1 MAGTLYIVPTPI
13 GNMGDITLRAK
24 ETLEKVHFIAAE
36 DTRVS
41 GRLLQLL
48 NIHSNLVSYHEHNK
62 EKSGKAIV
70 NRILDGEDCALVT
83 DAGTPAVSDPGEDLV
98 RKCRK
103 AGINVIALPGACA
116 AITAL
121 SASGLPSRRFSFEG
135 FLPQSNKE
143 REEYLRSVCKDVR
156 TMIFHISPHD
166 TEKDITDLIEF
177 LGDRQA
183 VLAKEITKINEK
195 YFSLT
200 LSQIKDGFKSGEI
213 NPKGE
218 FVLIVTGYEAD
229 ESDMFWADMTIEQH
243 FEHYVNLGLSKMD
256 ATKAVAKD
264 RGVPKNEIYKE
275 LN

>member
-1 MAGTLYIVPTPI
+1 MAGTLYVVPTPI
-13 GNMGDITLRAK
+13 GNMSDITARAK

-48 NIHSNLVSYHEHNK
+48 DIHSTLVSYHEHNK

-70 NRILDGEDCALVT
+70 NRLLDGEDCALVT

-103 AGINVIALPGACA
+103 AGINVVALPGPCA

-121 SASGLPSRRFSFEG
+121 SASGMPSRRFSFEG

-143 REEYLRSVCKDVR
+143 REEYLRSVCKDTR
-156 TMIFHISPHD
+156 TMIFHVSPHD
-166 TEKDITDLIEF
+166 TEKDLTDLIAY
-177 LGDRQA
+177 LGDREA

-195 YFSLT
+195 YFSLS
-200 LSQIKDGFKSGEI
+200 LSEIKEGFKSGEI

-218 FVLIVTGYEAD
+218 FVLIVHGYEAD
-229 ESDMFWADMTIEQH
+229 ETDMFWADMTVTQH
-243 FEHYVNLGLSKMD
+243 FEYYVKMGLSKMD

>member
-24 ETLEKVHFIAAE
+24 EVLAKVHFIAAE

-48 NIHSNLVSYHEHNK
+48 DIRSSLVSYHEHNK
-62 EKSGKAIV
+62 EKSGKIIV
-70 NRILDGEDCALVT
+70 SRILDGEDCALVT

-103 AGINVIALPGACA
+103 EGIEVVALPGPCA

-121 SASGLPSRRFSFEG
+121 SASGLPSGRFSFEG

-143 REEYLRSVCKDVR
+143 REEYLRSVCKDTR
-156 TMIFHISPHD
+156 TMIFHVSPHD
-166 TEKDITDLIEF
+166 TEKDLSDLISF
-177 LGDRQA
+177 FGNRKA
-183 VLAKEITKINEK
+183 VLAKEITKLNEK
-195 YFSLT
+195 YFALT
-200 LSQIKDGFKSGEI
+200 LNEIKDGFATGEI

-218 FVLIVTGYEAD
+218 FVLIVCGYEAD
-229 ESDMFWADMTIEQH
+229 ESDMFWSDMTVREH
-243 FEHYVNLGLSKMD
+243 FEYYVEMGLSKMD

>member
-1 MAGTLYIVPTPI
+1 MAGTLYVVPTPI
-13 GNMGDITLRAK
+13 GNMSDITARAK

-48 NIHSNLVSYHEHNK
+48 DIHSSLVSYHEHNK

-70 NRILDGEDCALVT
+70 NRLLDGEDCALVT

-103 AGINVIALPGACA
+103 AGINVVALPGPCA

-121 SASGLPSRRFSFEG
+121 SASGMPSGRFSFEG

-143 REEYLRSVCKDVR
+143 REEYLRSVCKDTR
-156 TMIFHISPHD
+156 TMIFHVSPHD
-166 TEKDITDLIEF
+166 TEKDLTDLIAF
-177 LGDRQA
+177 LGNREA

-195 YFSLT
+195 YFPLT
-200 LSQIKDGFKSGEI
+200 LSQIKEGFNSGEI

-218 FVLIVTGYEAD
+218 FVLIVHGYEAD
-229 ESDMFWADMTIEQH
+229 ETDMFWADMTVTQH
-243 FEHYVNLGLSKMD
+243 FEYYVNMGLSKMD

>member
-1 MAGTLYIVPTPI
+1 MAGTLYVVPTPI
-13 GNMGDITLRAK
+13 GNMSDITARAK

-48 NIHSNLVSYHEHNK
+48 DIHSTLVSYHEHNK

-103 AGINVIALPGACA
+103 AGINVVALPGPCA

-121 SASGLPSRRFSFEG
+121 SASGMPSRRFSFEG

-143 REEYLRSVCKDVR
+143 REEYLRSVCKDTR
-156 TMIFHISPHD
+156 TMIFHVSPHD
-166 TEKDITDLIEF
+166 TEKDLTDLIAY
-177 LGDRQA
+177 LGDREA

-195 YFSLT
+195 YFSLS
-200 LSQIKDGFKSGEI
+200 LSEIKEGFKSGEI

-218 FVLIVTGYEAD
+218 FVLIVHGYEAD
-229 ESDMFWADMTIEQH
+229 ETDMFWADMTVTQH
-243 FEHYVNLGLSKMD
+243 FEYYVKMGLSKMD

>member
-1 MAGTLYIVPTPI
+1 MAGTLYVVPTPI
-13 GNMGDITLRAK
+13 GNMSDITARAK

-48 NIHSNLVSYHEHNK
+48 DIHSTLVSYHEHNK

-103 AGINVIALPGACA
+103 AGINVVALPGPCA

-121 SASGLPSRRFSFEG
+121 SASGMPSRRFSFEG

-143 REEYLRSVCKDVR
+143 REEYLRSVCKDTR
-156 TMIFHISPHD
+156 TMIFHVSPHD
-166 TEKDITDLIEF
+166 TEKDLTDLIF
-177 LGDRQA
+177 YLGDREA

-195 YFSLT
+195 YFSLS
-200 LSQIKDGFKSGEI
+200 LSEIKEGFKSGEI

-218 FVLIVTGYEAD
+218 FVLIVHGYEAD
-229 ESDMFWADMTIEQH
+229 ETDMFWADMTVTQH
-243 FEHYVNLGLSKMD
+243 FEYYVKMGLSKMD